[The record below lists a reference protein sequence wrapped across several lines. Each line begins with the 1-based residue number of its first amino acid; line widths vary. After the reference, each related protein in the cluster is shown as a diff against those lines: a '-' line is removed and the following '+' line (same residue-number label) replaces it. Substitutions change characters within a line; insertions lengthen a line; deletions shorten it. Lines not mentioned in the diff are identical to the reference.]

1 MADVTVQPKV
11 TIRRLAWLDMLR
23 ESMIWVALF
32 AVVLL
37 IAAASPV
44 FLSPQNIL
52 NILRQISILGIV
64 AIGMTFPLISGS
76 FDLSVGATMGF
87 ATVVAIQLQPKD
99 LPSAIAAIAAA
110 LLLGIVVGI
119 INGSLIG
126 IFKTNSVVTT
136 IGTMYMVWGATLI
149 YTQSKHVWVF
159 DMFLPMEALGTGYIG
174 PFPVPVLILAAT
186 AVLGHVALNYTRFG
200 RYVYATGGNS
210 EAARLSGVNTA
221 RTRLIAFMSSGVAA
235 AMAGIIIA
243 ARVKNVDPSFGI
255 GYEFEA
261 LTAVVLGGTSLFGGR
276 GSVSGTVAGVLLL
289 GVLANAM
296 TLLNV
301 SFNYQ
306 LMIKGIILI
315 LAVAADVIARTRRR

>member
-1 MADVTVQPKV
+1 
-11 TIRRLAWLDMLR
+11 MLR
-23 ESMIWVALF
+23 ENMIWVALF
-32 AVVLL
+32 VVVLL

-44 FLSPQNIL
+44 FLSSQNIV
-52 NILRQISILGIV
+52 NILRQISILGVV
-64 AIGMTFPLISGS
+64 AIGMTFPLIAGA

-87 ATVVAIQLQPKD
+87 ATVVAIQFQPKD
-99 LPSAIAAIAAA
+99 LPSAMGSLVAA
-110 LLLGIVVGI
+110 LALGIIVGI
-119 INGSLIG
+119 VNGWLIG

-136 IGTMYMVWGATLI
+136 IGTMYIVWGATLI

-159 DMFLPMEALGTGYIG
+159 DMFPSMEALGTGYVG

-186 AVLGHVALNYTRFG
+186 AVLGHAVLNYTRFG
-200 RYVYATGGNS
+200 RYVHATGGNS

-221 RTRLIAFMSSGVAA
+221 RTRLIAFIISGAA
-235 AMAGIIIA
+235 ASIAGIIIA

-255 GYEFEA
+255 GYECEG
-261 LTAVVLGGTSLFGGR
+261 LTAVVLGGTSLLGGR

-296 TLLNV
+296 TLLNI

-315 LAVAADVIARTRRR
+315 LAVAGDVIARTRRG